1 MNKKGPIVII
11 EDDPDDQMML
21 TEVFKILK
29 IENEIRFF
37 GDGDAALIYL
47 RQPDVYPFLIL
58 SDVNMPKLNG
68 LELKRMVHTNEALS
82 VKCIP
87 YLFFTTAVN
96 EKAVYDAYTMSA
108 QGFFVKPNSF
118 DELVATLDV
127 MIEYWKCCYSP
138 SNFNGQ
144 PVHLAEHAK

>member
-1 MNKKGPIVII
+1 MNKKGPIVVI
-11 EDDPDDQMML
+11 EDDLDDQMML

-29 IENEIRFF
+29 TENKIRFF
-37 GDGDAALIYL
+37 NDGEEALIYL
-47 RQPDVYPFLIL
+47 RQPHVYPFLIL
-58 SDVNMPKLNG
+58 SDVNMPKLSG
-68 LELKRMVHTNEALS
+68 FELKQMVHTNEALS

-118 DELVATLDV
+118 DELVATLGV
-127 MIEYWKCCYSP
+127 MTEYWKRCYSP
-138 SNFNGQ
+138 SNFSGQ
-144 PVHLAEHAK
+144 PRHLAA